1 MIGCRRIAY
10 HSSEQSRRATKVVNE
25 ARALT
30 EISTLATMYIPV
42 LSSPSKLPSYMTLE
56 QRHPWHTS
64 ALQALVMESLTLPA
78 RLRQSQGMNAASLR
92 DLAIALNPSDERNVA
107 QASFKAHK
115 LETAAKLEEDCA
127 LSTGENPD
135 DTRTFAEYDVIRT
148 TKTDDSAYGN
158 GHNDE
163 IEQYRK

>member
-1 MIGCRRIAY
+1 MIGYRQIAY
-10 HSSEQSRRATKVVNE
+10 HSSEQSRRATQVVNE

-42 LSSPSKLPSYMTLE
+42 LSSPRKLPPYMTLE

-64 ALQALVMESLTLPA
+64 AVQALVMESLTLPA
-78 RLRQSQGMNAASLR
+78 RLRRSQGINAASIR
-92 DLAIALNPSDERNVA
+92 DLVIALNPSDERNIA

-115 LETAAKLEEDCA
+115 TEPAAKVEEDCD
-127 LSTGENPD
+127 LSTADYSD
-135 DTRTFAEYDVIRT
+135 DTRTFAEYDAIRT